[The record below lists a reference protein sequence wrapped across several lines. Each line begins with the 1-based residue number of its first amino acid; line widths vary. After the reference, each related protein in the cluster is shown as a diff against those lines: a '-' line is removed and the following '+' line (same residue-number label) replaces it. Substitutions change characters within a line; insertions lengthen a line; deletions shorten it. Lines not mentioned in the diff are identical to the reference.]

1 MTQAAE
7 SQLRV
12 LSFPL
17 TNRQCTIAAVCHL
30 VILLPVWGL
39 LGAFWI
45 WHTRRDEHPEL
56 RFQAAQAIYFQALW
70 LLITTLAAL
79 SQLFFR
85 LLGVLNAS
93 LSDKLETYNLYFLLG
108 VSGLMA
114 LLAVI
119 GAVKVRVTG
128 TWEYPVLGPTLR
140 REMHRA
146 ETEEQREAE

>member
-1 MTQAAE
+1 M
-7 SQLRV
+7 SPDSPPPPRV

-17 TNRQCTIAAVCHL
+17 TNRQCTVAALCHL

-56 RFQAAQAIYFQALW
+56 RFQAAQAIYFQAIW
-70 LLITTLAAL
+70 LLVTTLAAL
-79 SQLFFR
+79 SQLFFK
-85 LLGVLNAS
+85 LLGVLNEGLS
-93 LSDKLETYNLYFLLG
+93 QTLSDYNFFFLVG

-119 GAVKVRVTG
+119 GAVKVRLTG

-146 ETEEQREAE
+146 DTEEQREAE